1 MKIVRAAFKYRFKLL
16 DVKNLICV
24 KKLIFSKYFTQ
35 IIIHASHDHSVSLC
49 MDNMTHFSEIE
60 KLKELFMLYNLYDG
74 WVILV
79 RRVTSAYSRILNI

>member
-24 KKLIFSKYFTQ
+24 KKLILASFTK

-79 RRVTSAYSRILNI
+79 RRATSAYSRILNI